1 MPAQPVEAPRD
12 PLEFAVASR
21 DGDVMSMVRRAL
33 DTHNAQLAFQP
44 VVAAQNTN
52 QIAFYEGL
60 IRLKDERGRVI
71 PAYQFMGDIEETELG
86 REIDCASLMLG
97 LEMLRVNPALRLS
110 INMSARSMADGKW
123 RRILDR
129 GLQKN
134 PAVAGRLILE
144 ISEESAMLLH
154 EVLVRF
160 MAEMQPLG
168 VAFALD
174 DFGAG
179 LISFRHL
186 KDFFFDL
193 VKVDR
198 CFIRDIHKSPDNQ
211 VMAEALISVA
221 QQFEMFVVA
230 EGVESAEEV
239 ALLQEL
245 GIDCMQGY
253 FFGVP
258 KFTL

>member
-1 MPAQPVEAPRD
+1 MTFSASAARD

-21 DGDVMSMVRRAL
+21 DGDVLSMVRRAL

-44 VVAAQNTN
+44 IVTAQDTG

-60 IRLKDERGRVI
+60 IRLKDERGRII
-71 PAYQFMGDIEETELG
+71 PAHQFMSDVEETELG
-86 REIDCASLMLG
+86 REIDCASIMLG
-97 LEMLRVNPALRLS
+97 MEMLRVNPHLRLS

-123 RRILDR
+123 RRLLDR
-129 GLQKN
+129 GLSKN
-134 PAVAGRLILE
+134 PEIGGRLILE

-160 MAEMQPLG
+160 MAELQPKG

-179 LISFRHL
+179 MISFRHL
-186 KDFFFDL
+186 KDFFFDM

-198 CFIRDIHKSPDNQ
+198 CFVQNIHESPDNQ
-211 VMAEALISVA
+211 VIAESLIAVA
-221 QQFEMFVVA
+221 QQFEMFAVA
-230 EGVESAEEV
+230 EGVENPQEA
-239 ALLQEL
+239 ALLQQL
-245 GIDCMQGY
+245 GIDCLQGY
-253 FFGVP
+253 LYGVP